1 MSALQSIGL
10 NSHQRLAAVTI
21 TLVTLTVS
29 PSLLVPHYTWRN
41 PALLRVPVG
50 LQPSVP
56 LLPQRP
62 GLGAALDLSL
72 QTSCQT
78 STSQPTGPH
87 HSPAVSAVW
96 RSLTEVGPP
105 APTPRAEAW
114 TAMPSPNPY
123 PCSRPSHLAP
133 VCLVQGPNMRTHL

>member
-1 MSALQSIGL
+1 MSASQSIRL

-29 PSLLVPHYTWRN
+29 PSLLVAHHTWRN

-50 LQPSVP
+50 LWPSVL

-62 GLGAALDLSL
+62 GLRAALDLSL
-72 QTSCQT
+72 QTSCQA
-78 STSQPTGPH
+78 SASQPMGPLR
-87 HSPAVSAVW
+87 SPAVSAVW
-96 RSLTEVGPP
+96 RSLTEVGPS
-105 APTPRAEAW
+105 APTPRAEAS

-123 PCSRPSHLAP
+123 PMLRAEPL
-133 VCLVQGPNMRTHL
+133 GPGLFGV